1 VFTLKSGST
10 NQDKKVHGLRISK
23 KKPKA
28 RVITGSPCFTVKPF
42 DQPNF
47 GAKELMA
54 CGTEKGK
61 LVVADYSPGFQYREV
76 DRISSEDI
84 ESLKRAY
91 YINFPQSN

>member
-1 VFTLKSGST
+1 MS
-10 NQDKKVHGLRISK
+10 IAK
-23 KKPKA
+23 KKSKA

-61 LVVADYSPGFQYREV
+61 LLVADYSPGFEYR
-76 DRISSEDI
+76 DDCRISSEDI